1 MPCSSTFSFHRYF
14 LRSPRGPCP
23 LPLLPSSRSCCTA
36 KAGHR
41 ISKGDPAR
49 QTVLSEWRFVSTRTS
64 STSYAPT
71 TKRFFMHLPTY
82 IATYLPTYLSNLT
95 IYLPTYPPI
104 SPRQPIDGFF
114 FCTSRSLA
122 ALPSFTILSRRTSLI
137 GVAATK
143 NLTCDVSHIVKT
155 INERVRR
162 YSARGFSYGP

>member
-1 MPCSSTFSFHRYF
+1 MRVRYCLRNASPLSVLPVPPMPCSSTFSFHRYF

-36 KAGHR
+36 KQVIEFLKAIPRGR
-41 ISKGDPAR
+41 RSCRNG
-49 QTVLSEWRFVSTRTS
+49 VLSRRTS

-122 ALPSFTILSRRTSLI
+122 ALPSFTFCR
-137 GVAATK
+137 VARA
-143 NLTCDVSHIVKT
+143 
-155 INERVRR
+155 
-162 YSARGFSYGP
+162 